1 MSSKQDEGS
10 RLTRS
15 MRGSGSSRLGASMSR
30 LSARFSKATHAA
42 SIKASETASELRA
55 ASAKARS
62 SAAASYNLAK
72 TRGAELARKLEDPTK
87 ATARHALESLLGDWI
102 EGGLGDDDETS
113 LRVSLRKGEVTMRD
127 VRLKP
132 RQFESF
138 GVASGTASEARLS
151 IPWTKLGTA
160 PTRVELRGVRL
171 VLSDECGELSADNA
185 STEWLEL
192 IDELRTKATAASKSF
207 FSARRLA
214 LKAISRLEVEC
225 CDINVVYL
233 QTTLRLGAVT
243 ATAGEDMYISAQLT
257 GVELNDC
264 ISVPSS
270 SISVNT
276 ETRVVD
282 CSAEFASLRP
292 VATKAAIEAI
302 TAYRAARR
310 RAELRRDLGNSPP
323 RPITCGASSRLWW
336 QRAKDACLHDSR
348 RTLAR
353 WWATVDLLQ
362 LRREYVE
369 LRRQPQPP
377 QRLADIEKST
387 PIRTLLAFRAAE
399 DQRQDEDEEEP
410 TTFSLFFSV
419 LRLEIMVATNC
430 FLSLHGS
437 SVVKR
442 GKSVLAQARSATGSV
457 VSSPISP
464 ERADDEP
471 YFAVAAY
478 SGDSLRLELKNTTA
492 TLRELSTDLRG
503 LYDWL
508 RDTTSVASTAMST
521 RPVRPLAISVE
532 ATEVGL
538 ASATTRVSLSR
549 LDADALHNL
558 EVVQSPWHI
567 VVPCSR
573 FDYAA
578 ASINVPT
585 LEVRLEE
592 EQFLASSDIVI
603 DFVEKVVSI
612 ARLVMGRRS
621 FASNLVVSEALVAC
635 EEVVAADPDELNRIL
650 GSFGGEKTPFA
661 PRALPK
667 FSVKRLAI
675 GVSAEEPSLVARNV
689 CFAQDGA
696 KALLFERDI
705 VLEIRVSAL
714 LRLVLEATRHWSRS
728 SIDNGASRTSL
739 RWPSLEIHLLNEEG
753 LSDVDLDIVPVSG
766 KNRIVLEEAAVSVES
781 INELLDVKVAVDL
794 FDSAALRLES
804 ALATALRTPDK
815 LDVCVEVDAAAI
827 DFRAGLDS
835 LLRAVVAIIQQP
847 WPSSSQETSSRAT
860 SVAVNAR
867 GVHATCDRVCA
878 ACSGLVAS
886 RRPGRVLA
894 IDAKSL
900 EVILIENN
908 SSMVQLLEPASFR
921 LEAGKVVETQ
931 LAAVRPGEPLVI
943 YVAPADARHLS
954 LAASEA
960 ACAVMPIVDAL
971 RSSNDTTAA
980 VSVAVRGAA
989 TLCLVAGSE
998 RTSCPGLALDFTD
1011 PILDARHNNAT
1022 LTVGLASLRAFDADR
1037 EQWSTLARHN
1047 QELPV
1052 SLCAQAIDK
1061 DLRVCVGGSRL
1072 EFDIDAAGVAA
1083 IARLLKPP
1091 AGCFA
1096 EQIEIRNTFGVALQV
1111 DGQSLA
1117 NRESMFRNALPLPD
1131 GSREARGEAR
1141 DGAPAQPLEI
1151 VADSLDTFDVPLPR
1165 AALAGAVMALL
1176 FFGKNGMG
1184 LLVAEYAPETSQ
1196 SGHGGSRRVVVT
1208 LRSAARLVNRCRS
1221 ALDCKLELTDAKQFN
1236 THTTSLT
1243 VEPLSMIDLPT
1254 ARDAMLRV
1262 RRLDTATGD
1271 ALDSKWYECGTLRNA
1286 LRLAIAAHRRRETP
1300 LSRAAKNGNMRRGAS
1315 RHADGIRWFATVE
1328 GAAAAIVVCPA
1339 RRIANRLPRRVRI
1352 ATARAWP
1359 GSREDYAAVYNLG
1372 PFESCDLRFV
1382 DARFW
1387 CTRLD
1392 GYEEQ
1397 SDWIDTAVVSAA
1409 DPMPAG
1415 ADDSRSEA
1423 ARLVVATSA
1432 GDDDEYGL
1440 SSLSLALEINRS
1452 RHSLSSDP
1460 LMSTTR
1466 EDFGDDDDY
1475 QRAERIAGVIDL
1487 ELCCSLLCVDS
1498 GTGLDLDFL
1507 GRTEASLSSS
1517 MRRLRSLAAAS
1528 EEYPGN
1534 SSSRGA
1540 SRHKMVDATTHAALV
1555 LEATVDTT
1563 VRRRSLLTE
1572 DTSSAA
1578 RRSAPFVPAAALA
1591 SQHHGRVALVSPR
1604 ADGLVEVGF
1613 FEQAI
1618 GQQRVLN
1625 FVPRIA
1631 ITHRAA
1637 SCADM
1642 DLVARQSRRDEHE
1655 TQTVAAIAEF
1665 DGNAAPFYWRRA
1677 SAPFA
1682 LEVAWLPRR
1691 KRRQSGPLVWTRAI
1705 QARAFEEGQEDEGV
1719 LLELPLAQ
1727 KQVHRACVLKL
1738 RRRTHAATFELVAMD
1753 LSFPA
1758 KSPSLVT
1765 NTVTTN
1771 SGTLRPSSSFRGAR
1785 LEVESMCVLVAD
1797 LEFACTNVALAV
1809 STKTD
1814 GSRLG
1819 LAELAG
1825 LSVRDCATDTLALS
1839 TVGDAMA
1846 LRATARLRP
1855 ASIGARH
1862 VGQLAGAI
1870 EIGDAALSLSEASVW
1885 RLVDAAR
1892 KACAACDRELF
1903 ERQRQPPTLVE
1914 VEVVRLSP
1922 LCLSPVTL
1930 LADSAARR
1938 ELTRSLPQNQGGGGS
1953 SVVMRLSL
1961 SLLSAF
1967 PKLAL
1972 ENAEVQ
1978 FDAAEVKPRPS
1989 VVSLNDLAGTIAEA
2003 YASQLRQRWWSLA
2016 SSLSL
2021 SGTSNLGYGRR
2032 RPAITTS
2039 SSSIDRTASLGTGA
2053 EYDVVLE
2060 SHGTLG
2066 LVIMWR
2072 DTDGAPVVAQ
2082 RKAPGSHTLEAAL
2095 DRVAVGDVV
2104 LAVNGRPGG
2113 SHTTDELV
2121 RIMRRRPL
2129 TLRFKRGTQD
2139 QKPRL
2144 VKILVPKSETSL
2156 GFSVGTD
2163 PRDQTLVVTEVRNGS
2178 VLAGQN
2184 IESGAKLLALNGLD
2198 VSTLPLEDLTAMC
2211 RRLASTDRT
2220 ILLALPPD
2228 ANPTKV
2234 SNRSHHQQFVP
2245 HNQPT
2250 TRSPSPVAADGAIP
2264 VEHRQQQQRATNC
2277 VATIFD

>member
-1 MSSKQDEGS
+1 
-10 RLTRS
+10 
-15 MRGSGSSRLGASMSR
+15 MSR
-30 LSARFSKATHAA
+30 LSARFSKATLAA

-72 TRGAELARKLEDPTK
+72 TRGAEIARKLEDPTK

-138 GVASGTASEARLS
+138 GVASGTAREARLS

-160 PTRVELRGVRL
+160 PTRVELRGVQL

-192 IDELRTKATAASKSF
+192 IDELRTKATAVSKSF

-225 CDINVVYL
+225 CDLSIVYL
-233 QTTLRLGAVT
+233 QTKLKLGAVT
-243 ATAGEDMYISAQLT
+243 ATAGDDMYISAHLT
-257 GVELNDC
+257 GLELNDC

-276 ETRVVD
+276 EARVVD
-282 CSAEFASLRP
+282 CSADFANLRP

-310 RAELRRDLGNSPP
+310 RAELRRDLGDSPP
-323 RPITCGASSRLWW
+323 RPIVCGQSSRQWW
-336 QRAKDACLHDSR
+336 QRAKDACIHDSR

-353 WWATVDLLQ
+353 WWHTVDLLQ
-362 LRREYVE
+362 LRREYTE
-369 LRRQPQPP
+369 LRRQHQPT
-377 QRLADIEKST
+377 QRLTDIEKST

-410 TTFSLFFSV
+410 TTFSLCFSV
-419 LRLEIMVATNC
+419 SRLEIMLSTDC
-430 FLSLHGS
+430 LLSLHGS

-442 GKSVLAQARSATGSV
+442 GKSVLAQARSATGL
-457 VSSPISP
+457 VSSNMSS
-464 ERADDEP
+464 ERVEDDP

-478 SGDSLRLELKNTTA
+478 SGDSLRLELKNTIA

-508 RDTTSVASTAMST
+508 RDTMNVASTAMST
-521 RPVRPLAISVE
+521 RPARPLAISVE
-532 ATEVGL
+532 ATEVGI
-538 ASATTRVSLSR
+538 ATATTRVSLSR

-558 EVVQSPWHI
+558 EVVQSPWHV

-573 FDYAA
+573 FDYVAA
-578 ASINVPT
+578 RIDVPT
-585 LEVRLEE
+585 LEVRLKE
-592 EQFLASSDIVI
+592 EQCLASSDVVI
-603 DFVEKVVSI
+603 DFLEKVVSI
-612 ARLVMGRRS
+612 ARLVMGKRS
-621 FASNLVVSEALVAC
+621 FASNLIVSEALVAC
-635 EEVVAADPDELNRIL
+635 QEVVAADPDEFNRIL
-650 GSFGGEKTPFA
+650 GSLGGEKAPFA

-675 GVSAEEPSLVARNV
+675 GFSPEEPTLIARNV
-689 CFAQDGA
+689 CFAQDDA
-696 KALLFERDI
+696 RVFLFERDI
-705 VLEIRVSAL
+705 VLEVRVAAL
-714 LRLVLEATRHWSRS
+714 LRFVLDATRHWSRS

-739 RWPSLEIHLLNEEG
+739 RWPSLEMHLLNEEG
-753 LSDVDLDIVPVSG
+753 LSDVDLDIVPVLG
-766 KNRIVLEEAAVSVES
+766 KNRIVLEEAAVSVET
-781 INELLDVKVAVDL
+781 INELLDVKVVVDL
-794 FDSAALRLES
+794 FDSAALRLKS
-804 ALATALRTPDK
+804 GSATALRTPDK
-815 LDVCVEVDAAAI
+815 LDVCVEVESAAI
-827 DFRAGLDS
+827 DFQAGLDS
-835 LLRAVVAIIQQP
+835 LLRAIVAIIQQP
-847 WPSSSQETSSRAT
+847 WPSSSTEKSSRAT
-860 SVAVNAR
+860 SVSVDAR
-867 GVHATCDRVCA
+867 GVHATCGRVCA

-900 EVILIENN
+900 EVILKEN
-908 SSMVQLLEPASFR
+908 SGMVQLLEPASFR
-921 LEAGKVVETQ
+921 LEAGTVVEAQ
-931 LAAVRPGEPLVI
+931 LAAVRPGEQLLI

-954 LAASEA
+954 FAASEA
-960 ACAVMPIVDAL
+960 ACAVKPIFSAL
-971 RSSNDTTAA
+971 RSSNDTTTAF
-980 VSVAVRGAA
+980 SIAVRGAA
-989 TLCLVAGSE
+989 TLCVVAGSE
-998 RTSCPGLALDFTD
+998 RTSCPGLALDFTE

-1022 LTVGLASLRAFDADR
+1022 LTVGLASLRAFDSDK
-1037 EQWSTLARHN
+1037 EQWTTVARHN
-1047 QELPV
+1047 RELPV

-1061 DLRVCVGGSRL
+1061 DIRICVGGSRL
-1072 EFDIDAAGVAA
+1072 ELDIDAAGVAA

-1091 AGCFA
+1091 LAGSFA
-1096 EQIEIRNTFGVALQV
+1096 EEIEVRNAFGVALFV
-1111 DGQSLA
+1111 DGQLLA
-1117 NRESMFRNALPLPD
+1117 NRESVFRSALPPPD
-1131 GSREARGEAR
+1131 DSREALGEAR
-1141 DGAPAQPLEI
+1141 DGTPVKPLEI
-1151 VADSLDTFDVPLPR
+1151 VAEKLDTFDVPLPR
-1165 AALAGAVMALL
+1165 AAITGAVMALL

-1184 LLVAEYAPETSQ
+1184 LLVAEYAPETTHVAHA
-1196 SGHGGSRRVVVT
+1196 SGGRRVVVT
-1208 LRSAARLVNRCRS
+1208 LRSPARLVNRCRS
-1221 ALDCKLELTDAKQFN
+1221 ALDCELELTDAKQVRKSIS
-1236 THTTSLT
+1236 SLT

-1254 ARDAMLRV
+1254 ARDATLRV
-1262 RRLDTATGD
+1262 RRLDTATGEAVD
-1271 ALDSKWYECGTLRNA
+1271 PKWYDCGTIRNA
-1286 LRLAIAAHRRRETP
+1286 LRLAIAAHRRRETTS
-1300 LSRAAKNGNMRRGAS
+1300 SRTAKIGNMKCGAS
-1315 RHADGIRWFATVE
+1315 RHADSIRWFATVE

-1372 PFESCDLRFV
+1372 PFENCDLNFV

-1387 CTRLD
+1387 CARLD

-1397 SDWIDTAVVSAA
+1397 SDWIDTAIVSAA

-1423 ARLVVATSA
+1423 ARLIVATSA
-1432 GDDDEYGL
+1432 GEDDEYGL
-1440 SSLSLALEINRS
+1440 SSMSLALEINRS

-1460 LMSTTR
+1460 LLSTTH
-1466 EDFGDDDDY
+1466 EDFGDDDY
-1475 QRAERIAGVIDL
+1475 RRAERIAGVIDL
-1487 ELCCSLLCVDS
+1487 ELCCSLLCVDG

-1507 GRTEASLSSS
+1507 GRTEANLSSS
-1517 MRRLRSLAAAS
+1517 ARRLRSLAAAG
-1528 EEYPGN
+1528 EEP
-1534 SSSRGA
+1534 SCHVSSRRA
-1540 SRHKMVDATTHAALV
+1540 SRQKMMDASAHAALV
-1555 LEATVDTT
+1555 LEATVDTL
-1563 VRRRSLLTE
+1563 VRPRSLLTE
-1572 DTSSAA
+1572 DHPSAA

-1604 ADGLVEVGF
+1604 TDGLVEVGF
-1613 FEQAI
+1613 FEQAV

-1631 ITHRAA
+1631 IKHRAK
-1637 SCADM
+1637 SYADM

-1665 DGNAAPFYWRRA
+1665 DGHAAPFYWRRA

-1691 KRRQSGPLVWTRAI
+1691 KRRHSGPLEWTGGI
-1705 QARAFEEGQEDEGV
+1705 QARAFEEGQEDDSI
-1719 LLELPLAQ
+1719 LLELPLAHKHVQ
-1727 KQVHRACVLKL
+1727 CACVLKL
-1738 RRRTHAATFELVAMD
+1738 CKRTHAATFELVAVD
-1753 LSFPA
+1753 
-1758 KSPSLVT
+1758 SPSLSKSHSLAT
-1765 NTVTTN
+1765 NTIASN
-1771 SGTLRPSSSFRGAR
+1771 SAIFQSLSFRCAR
-1785 LEVESMCVLVAD
+1785 LEVESVCALVAD

-1809 STKTD
+1809 STKAD
-1814 GSRLG
+1814 GSKLG

-1825 LSVRDCATDTLALS
+1825 LSVRDCATDTVALA
-1839 TVGDAMA
+1839 TVGDATA

-1855 ASIGARH
+1855 SPIGARH

-1892 KACAACDRELF
+1892 KACAACDRELV

-1930 LADSAARR
+1930 LADTAARR
-1938 ELTRSLPQNQGGGGS
+1938 ELTRSLPQNQGGSGG

-1961 SLLSAF
+1961 GLLSAF

-1978 FDAAEVKPRPS
+1978 FDASEVKPRPP

-2003 YASQLRQRWWSLA
+2003 YALQLRQRWWSLA

-2032 RPAITTS
+2032 RPAITTVS
-2039 SSSIDRTASLGTGA
+2039 SSMDRTATFGTSA

-2082 RKAPGSHTLEAAL
+2082 RKSPGSQTLEAAL
-2095 DRVAVGDVV
+2095 DRVSVGDVV

-2129 TLRFKRGTQD
+2129 TLRFQRASQD

-2144 VKILVPKSETSL
+2144 VKVLVPKSEPSL

-2163 PRDQTLVVTEVRNGS
+2163 PRDRTLVVTEVRNGS
-2178 VLAGQN
+2178 VLAEQN
-2184 IESGAKLLALNGLD
+2184 VKSGAKLLALNGLD
-2198 VSTLPLEDLTAMC
+2198 VSTLPLEDLTSMC

-2228 ANPTKV
+2228 ANATKV
-2234 SNRSHHQQFVP
+2234 SNRPHLQHFVP

-2250 TRSPSPVAADGAIP
+2250 TSSASPLTTDGAIP
-2264 VEHRQQQQRATNC
+2264 VEHGQQQQRSTNC